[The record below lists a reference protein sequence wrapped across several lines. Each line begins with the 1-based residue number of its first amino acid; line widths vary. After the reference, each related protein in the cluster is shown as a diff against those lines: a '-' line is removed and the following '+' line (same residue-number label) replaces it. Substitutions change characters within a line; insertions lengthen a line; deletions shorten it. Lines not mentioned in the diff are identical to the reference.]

1 MTRLLFF
8 TVCFGVF
15 QVCTAAGNAP
25 TDELGARIDLIFDRF
40 HTIVDPAF
48 TDDFILADV
57 KLDPA
62 YPRRF
67 DEFSGDISGRFL
79 GAVALM
85 SRGAEDDAQLHRL
98 VEELLKYQ
106 KEDGRFGDGGLSF
119 AASDVGPDQM
129 ALLWGNGR
137 LLVGLLEYYQRFP
150 DRTVA
155 LETAVRLGEFLLRVF
170 NDCATPEV
178 MERVRGKAANG
189 FICFTQFNEGLE
201 LLCRATGEQ
210 KYRDAAKRME
220 SLLEPRGVQH
230 THGYLTTLR
239 GHMMIY
245 ESTKEPELL
254 AAVEARFQDLVDSG
268 FIMIN
273 GGLLEYFKADYNRDE
288 GCSEADFLCLC
299 LQLYNAT
306 NKEMYLAR
314 AEYCLYNIFYANQ
327 FETGDFGHRCY
338 DGRGYVPHPGAGRAW
353 WCCTMHGL
361 RAIRDVL
368 DTAVTPRRNLPG
380 DDGQPGI
387 LVNLLKAGRW
397 AANGMA
403 LRVESI
409 PAAAGKAG
417 PAFRLTVEQAPETSF
432 WLSVRVPNWAQT
444 MTKRVLIDGEQVSEA
459 GSGAVSEQQEDRLV
473 KEYGR
478 TAGHNRIW
486 KPGDVMEVHLDCV
499 LRFIDRKNQVF
510 GTEQLSTETAAEMA
524 VLFGPWLLGVNAAA
538 NPMFHGEPYA
548 DNVLLIPDEEA
559 AAARITHDEGAGPLL
574 NGPRLQLDYRHGGF
588 PDAATVVLQ
597 PVGEQ
602 ATHLQTTVS
611 FWHLVQRAP

>member
-1 MTRLLFF
+1 MSRLLFLP
-8 TVCFGVF
+8 VSLLLL
-15 QVCTAAGNAP
+15 QVCVFVTDTAA
-25 TDELGARIDLIFDRF
+25 DELGARTDLIFNRF
-40 HTIVDPAF
+40 HKIVEPAF
-48 TDDFILADV
+48 SDDFILADV

-79 GAVALM
+79 GALALM

-98 VEELLKYQ
+98 VAELLRYQ
-106 KEDGRFGDGGLSF
+106 RKDGRFGYEALSF

-137 LLVGLLEYYQRFP
+137 LLVGLLEYLQRFP
-150 DRTVA
+150 DHTEVVA
-155 LETAVRLGEFLLRVF
+155 AATRLGDFLLQVF

-189 FICFTQFNEGLE
+189 FICFTQLNEGLE
-201 LLCRATGEQ
+201 LLCRATGDR
-210 KYRDAAKRME
+210 KYREAARKME

-268 FIMIN
+268 FLMIN

-288 GCSEADFLCLC
+288 GCSEADFLRLC
-299 LQLYNAT
+299 LQLYKAT
-306 NKEMYLAR
+306 GKEMYAAR
-314 AEYCLYNIFYANQ
+314 AESCLYNIFYANQ

-338 DGRGYVPHPGAGRAW
+338 DGRGYMPHPGAGRAW

-368 DTAVTPRRNLPG
+368 DMAVTPKQNVPG
-380 DDGQPGI
+380 DDGLPGI
-387 LVNLLKAGRW
+387 QVNLLKEGRW
-397 AANGMA
+397 NVNGMA
-403 LRVESI
+403 IRVERI
-409 PAAAGKAG
+409 AASTGNPG
-417 PAFRLTVEQAPETSF
+417 PAFRITVEQAPETPF
-432 WLSVRVPNWAQT
+432 WLSVRVPNWAET
-444 MTKRVLIDGEQVSEA
+444 MTKTVIVNGQEVSRSDAEITE
-459 GSGAVSEQQEDRLV
+459 GKQDERLV
-473 KEYGR
+473 KEYAR
-478 TAGHNRIW
+478 TVGHNRIW
-486 KPGDVMEVHLDCV
+486 KGDDVMEVRLGCV
-499 LRFIDRKNQVF
+499 LRFVDRKNQVF
-510 GTEQLSTETAAEMA
+510 TADQLPGETPVEMA
-524 VLFGPWLLGVNAAA
+524 IFYGPWLLGVNAVT

-548 DNVLLIPDEEA
+548 ENVLLVPDNETA
-559 AAARITHDEGAGPLL
+559 LNAITYDTNASPLL
-574 NGPRLQLDYRHGGF
+574 NGPRLRLNYRHGGF
-588 PDAATVVLQ
+588 PDPATVVLQ

-602 ATHLQTTVS
+602 TDHQQTTVS
-611 FWHLVQRAP
+611 FWHLVQRTP